1 MSVNVNA
8 YKLTPT
14 QTLLTLQGGEPTGAH
29 QSQPLHIIAV
39 IDVSGSMAE
48 EGRLENVKRSL
59 QFMLPMLTA
68 RDLVSI
74 VTFNGDS
81 QINCQAVAMNPDGIA
96 TVERNLIRIAA
107 AGGTNLGAGIL
118 SAMDIC
124 AANPNSHKPCV
135 LLLTDGEV
143 NTGMRESPQLLRLL
157 STFHRAYPNLSLYS
171 IGYGLQHNTA
181 LMSAMATEVS
191 GAYSIVQNLEQVAT
205 VFGDMLGGLA
215 SIVAQNL
222 EVMIHSHGKVESKFR
237 TTSSAT
243 HMHIHLGDL
252 YAGSEQSLIVEDH
265 GDIVVRYFNCAAGEI
280 QLADVVHHRETD
292 GSIVTQAIGLRL
304 RLATSDLMTKIAQG
318 TVTLADVT
326 ELIARLEAEQS
337 NHAWIGPMLLELQG
351 TAEQLRRG
359 GLSRQVTAAA
369 ANQSA
374 WLAMGRGVTM
384 MSQAP
389 EDYADVFSTPAQRM
403 VSGGLVRAVTG
414 PIGGSAVPPPAG
426 HNVLNLAAPFPGHL
440 PDLNHLGP
448 FDALQALISTSNSN
462 INAIPPPPTT
472 PPRLVRQRAVIHDPT
487 YDIPASL
494 APIPLTRE
502 TGEQLQD
509 PFLARV
515 LNFSGLMEDEI
526 TEPTSQASSVYDEQP
541 DSP

>member
-8 YKLTPT
+8 YKLTPS
-14 QTLLTLQGGEPTGAH
+14 QTLLTLRGNEVAEQIPQA
-29 QSQPLHIIAV
+29 LHIIAV
-39 IDVSGSMAE
+39 IDVSGSMEE

-59 QFMLPMLTA
+59 QFMFPMLNA

-74 VTFNGDS
+74 VTFNSDS
-81 QINCQAVAMNPDGIA
+81 QIVCQAVHMNPDGIA
-96 TVERNLIRIAA
+96 TMERHLIRIAA

-124 AANPNSHKPCV
+124 ASNPNSHKPCV

-157 STFHRAYPNLSLYS
+157 GTFHRAYPTLSLYS
-171 IGYGLQHNTA
+171 VGYGLQHNTA
-181 LMSAMATEVS
+181 LMSSMATEVS

-215 SIVAQNL
+215 SIAAQNL
-222 EVMIHSHGKVESKFR
+222 EVMIHSHGKMESKFR

-243 HMHIHLGDL
+243 HMHIHIGDL
-252 YAGSEQSLIVEDH
+252 YAGAEQSLIVEDH
-265 GDIVVRYFNCAAGEI
+265 GDIVVRYFNSAVGEI
-280 QLADVVHHRETD
+280 QLADITHHRETD
-292 GSIVTQAIGLRL
+292 GSIVTQATGLRL
-304 RLATSDLMTKIAQG
+304 RLATSNLMTKISEG

-326 ELIARLEAEQS
+326 ELLTRLEAEQA
-337 NHAWIGPMLLELQG
+337 NHAWIGPMILELQG
-351 TAEQLRRG
+351 TANQLRHG

-403 VSGGLVRAVTG
+403 VSGGLSRAVSGPAPTTG
-414 PIGGSAVPPPAG
+414 AGFHGVPPPGGSAMHIPTVIPR
-426 HNVLNLAAPFPGHL
+426 LNIPESPNQIVIPDLNSFPPFPG
-440 PDLNHLGP
+440 
-448 FDALQALISTSNSN
+448 T
-462 INAIPPPPTT
+462 IPPPPPA
-472 PPRLVRQRAVIHDPT
+472 PPRLVRQHAVSDG
-487 YDIPASL
+487 IPSLL

-509 PFLARV
+509 PFLSRV
-515 LNFSGLMEDEI
+515 LNFSGIMEDEV
-526 TEPTSQASSVYDEQP
+526 TDPGSQASSIYDEQP